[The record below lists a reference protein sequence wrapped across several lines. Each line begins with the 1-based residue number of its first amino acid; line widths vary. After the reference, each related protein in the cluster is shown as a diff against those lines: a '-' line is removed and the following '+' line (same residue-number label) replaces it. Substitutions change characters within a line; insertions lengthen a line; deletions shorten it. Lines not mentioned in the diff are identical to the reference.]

1 MLDMSAH
8 SVYAETKG
16 KTIDQKG
23 GAGWLRIDGI
33 FELPGKERAFYRT
46 GKFPRP
52 FDCAFH
58 ALFAVRQSVY
68 AETKGKTIDQK
79 GGAGWLVI
87 RQ

>member
-16 KTIDQKG
+16 KTIDQM
-23 GAGWLRIDGI
+23 
-33 FELPGKERAFYRT
+33 
-46 GKFPRP
+46 
-52 FDCAFH
+52 
-58 ALFAVRQSVY
+58 
-68 AETKGKTIDQK
+68 